1 MKSTKYYI
9 KFFLCILLSVLLT
22 SCTEKTDSVITI
34 SFNPKAK
41 KRSVFKTG
49 LIKNIR
55 LVKLESDS
63 CIIGDIDKIICDDS
77 LLYILDRYIAKEVFI
92 FTKNGRFVNKIS
104 RQGHGKYE
112 YTQLWDIF
120 FDKDKNELCLLS
132 DYDQKIISFTPDGKK
147 VLGESKLPKAF
158 CYMLPINDGYI
169 GYMQNNAQN
178 PSMPYNIWT
187 MDKSFNLMDGF
198 VRIAPQLECHGQS
211 EVRALSAY
219 KDVVY
224 FKPEFDNNI
233 YQIKDGKISLRY
245 ILNFGSKTVPD
256 LSTIDRDV
264 ETGLMLLR
272 MNTVANI
279 YNYIETDKY
288 LLMDFRMN
296 DEYYMGIYNK
306 RKHSTEIASLGY
318 YEDEYIFRFGNIRG
332 MDQSAIYS
340 VVDYERVYKRWLGH
354 SKTVNYEKKYP
365 RQVNNL
371 RKLFPKLKEEG
382 NPFIAIYSLK

>member
-1 MKSTKYYI
+1 MKSAKYYI

-22 SCTEKTDSVITI
+22 SCTEKTDSVTTI

-49 LIKNIR
+49 LIKSIR

-63 CIIGDIDKIICDDS
+63 CIIGEISKIISHDS
-77 LLYILDRYIAKEVFI
+77 LLYVLDRSIAKEVFI

-120 FDKDKNELCLLS
+120 FDKDKEELCLLS
-132 DYDQKIISFTPDGKK
+132 RYDQKIISFTPDGKK

-187 MDKSFNLMDGF
+187 MDKFFNLQEGF
-198 VRIAPQLECHGQS
+198 LRINPQLESSIHFDVNS
-211 EVRALSAY
+211 LSAFGNT
-219 KDVVY
+219 VY
-224 FKPEFDNNI
+224 FKPEYDNNI

-245 ILNFGSKTVPD
+245 ILDFGEKTFPGLLTVSLD
-256 LSTIDRDV
+256 KEEEISRLMMETIPNV
-264 ETGLMLLR
+264 F
-272 MNTVANI
+272 
-279 YNYIETDKY
+279 NYEETDDY
-288 LLMDFRMN
+288 LLMDFIM
-296 DEYYMGIYNK
+296 DGEHCIGIYNK
-306 RKHSTEIASLGY
+306 QTHTSEIARLDC
-318 YEDEYIFRFGNIRG
+318 YEDEYGFPFGKIKG
-332 MDQSAIYS
+332 LGQTSIYS
-340 VVDYERVYKRWLGH
+340 VIDYEDVYELWLGH
-354 SKTVNYEKKYP
+354 NKYVNFEEEYP
-365 RQVNNL
+365 EQVNNL
-371 RKLFPKLKEEG
+371 RKLFPKLEEDG
-382 NPFIAIYSLK
+382 NPFIAIYSL